1 MKTKSLVILALIIV
15 QSVNAQLDYKIET
28 LPPVK
33 NPQPNSRYSTKKM
46 TINAIYNGKSVF
58 IQNSFGKDGIGFCIT
73 QVNVNQNITTDEIN
87 ATYFKID
94 LELHKLKLGE
104 KFKLSIFYKD
114 SCSFAKAPLIM
125 NPGAIMTKDVS
136 GNNVMMIEGTNWN
149 SNLIVTNPR
158 SPKGSYGVNEV
169 LVNGKKVENIASDVF
184 EIPFYKMGIKYEEKI
199 KIEFKYEG
207 DCDPFIV
214 NPDVINY

>member
-1 MKTKSLVILALIIV
+1 M
-15 QSVNAQLDYKIET
+15 NAQLDSKIES
-28 LPPVK
+28 LPPIK
-33 NPQPNSRYSTKKM
+33 DPQQRARYATKKM
-46 TINAIYNGKSVF
+46 TINATYNGKSVF

-104 KFKLSIFYKD
+104 KFNLSIFYKD

-158 SPKGSYGVNEV
+158 SSKGSYGVKEV
-169 LVNGKKVENIASDVF
+169 LANGKKVENIASDVF

-214 NPDVINY
+214 NPDVINW